1 MPFKDPQ
8 KQKEYLKD
16 YYKKNKESMDQQA
29 KENPNKKHNNKR
41 YHDAHR
47 IKNNEKSKKW
57 NDINKEEKK
66 ELSRLYYIEKKDLL
80 NEKQNKY
87 NKKRKEND
95 PLFKLVANIRSLIY
109 NSINRQGYKKSS
121 KSQEIIGCSF
131 EEFKLHL
138 ESKFESWMT
147 WENYGKYNGEL
158 NYGWDID
165 HIIPTS
171 STTSEDGIVK
181 LNHYTNLQPLCS
193 KVNRDIKINKVDYV

>member
-147 WENYGKYNGEL
+147 
-158 NYGWDID
+158 
-165 HIIPTS
+165 
-171 STTSEDGIVK
+171 
-181 LNHYTNLQPLCS
+181 
-193 KVNRDIKINKVDYV
+193 